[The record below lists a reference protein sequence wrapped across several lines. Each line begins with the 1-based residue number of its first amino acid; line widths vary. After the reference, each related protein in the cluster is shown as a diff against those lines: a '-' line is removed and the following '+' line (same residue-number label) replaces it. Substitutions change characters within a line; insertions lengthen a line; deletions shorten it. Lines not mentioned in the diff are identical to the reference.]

1 MEDLCKALQ
10 THLISAM
17 VETLIEEDRLEDFL
31 KFGRE
36 KAKEDGMD
44 TEELM
49 KFFDELE
56 NEYCDNIQWKRLFE
70 IVNETTNRKVMGFQQ
85 DKCII
90 IENKTLTN
98 DEVEE
103 YMKTKTAPIHL
114 DNLNKALESINIK
127 LEFIEAISNP
137 FEFDGYKNFVGKS
150 EKLDAAGTRP
160 FGGLLLGGVSLPA
173 R

>member
-1 MEDLCKALQ
+1 MEDICKALQ
-10 THLISAM
+10 THLIGAM
-17 VETLIEEDRLEDFL
+17 VDTLIEEDRLEDFL
-31 KFGRE
+31 KFGRA

-56 NEYCDNIQWKRLFE
+56 NKYCDNIQWNRLFE
-70 IVNETTNRKVMGFQQ
+70 IVNETTNNRKVMGFQQ

-103 YMKTKTAPIHL
+103 YMGTETAPINL
-114 DNLNKALESINIK
+114 SNLNKALEPIDAK
-127 LEFIEAISNP
+127 LEFIEAMDNP
-137 FEFDGYKNFVGKS
+137 FDVGGFTNFCRFRVV
-150 EKLDAAGTRP
+150 ELDK
-160 FGGLLLGGVSLPA
+160 
-173 R
+173 

>member
-10 THLISAM
+10 THLIGAM
-17 VETLIEEDRLEDFL
+17 VDTLIEEDRLEDFL
-31 KFGRE
+31 KFGRA

-44 TEELM
+44 TDGLM

-56 NEYCDNIQWKRLFE
+56 NKYCDNIDWDKLFE
-70 IVNETTNRKVMGFQQ
+70 IVNETTNRECMGFRQ

-90 IENKTLTN
+90 INNRTLSD

-103 YMKTKTAPIHL
+103 YMETETAPIHL
-114 DNLNKALESINIK
+114 DNLNKALEPVNIK

-137 FEFDGYKNFVGKS
+137 FDLDGFQNFVRFRVV
-150 EKLDAAGTRP
+150 ELDK
-160 FGGLLLGGVSLPA
+160 
-173 R
+173 

>member
-1 MEDLCKALQ
+1 MEDICKALQ
-10 THLISAM
+10 THLIGSM

-31 KFGRE
+31 KFGRA

-49 KFFDELE
+49 SFFDELE
-56 NEYCDNIQWKRLFE
+56 KKYCDNIQWNRLFD
-70 IVNETTNRKVMGFQQ
+70 IVNETTNNRKVMGFQQ

-103 YMKTKTAPIHL
+103 YMETETAPIHL
-114 DNLNKALESINIK
+114 DNLNKALESINVK

-137 FEFDGYKNFVGKS
+137 FDLDGYKNFVRFRVV
-150 EKLDAAGTRP
+150 ELDK
-160 FGGLLLGGVSLPA
+160 
-173 R
+173 

>member
-17 VETLIEEDRLEDFL
+17 VDTLIEEDRLEDFL
-31 KFGRE
+31 KFGRA

-44 TEELM
+44 TDGLM

-56 NEYCDNIQWKRLFE
+56 NKYCDNIDWDKLFE
-70 IVNETTNRKVMGFQQ
+70 IVNETTNRECMGFRQ

-90 IENKTLTN
+90 INNRILSD
-98 DEVEE
+98 DEVENYVE
-103 YMKTKTAPIHL
+103 TETAPIHL
-114 DNLNKALESINIK
+114 DNLNKALEPVNIK

-137 FEFDGYKNFVGKS
+137 FDLDGFQNFVRFRVV
-150 EKLDAAGTRP
+150 ELDK
-160 FGGLLLGGVSLPA
+160 
-173 R
+173 

>member
-1 MEDLCKALQ
+1 MEDVIKALQ

-56 NEYCDNIQWKRLFE
+56 NKYCDNIDWDKLFE
-70 IVNETTNRKVMGFQQ
+70 IVNETTNRGCMGFRQ

-90 IENKTLTN
+90 VENRTLSH

-103 YMKTKTAPIHL
+103 YVETETAPINL
-114 DNLNKALESINIK
+114 DKLNKALKPINAK
-127 LEFIEAISNP
+127 LEFIEAIDNP
-137 FEFDGYKNFVGKS
+137 FDLDGFQNFVRFKVV
-150 EKLDAAGTRP
+150 ELD
-160 FGGLLLGGVSLPA
+160 
-173 R
+173 

>member
-1 MEDLCKALQ
+1 MEDICKALQ
-10 THLISAM
+10 THLIGAM
-17 VETLIEEDRLEDFL
+17 IDTLIEEDRLEDFL

-56 NEYCDNIQWKRLFE
+56 NKYCDNIDWYKLFE
-70 IVNETTNRKVMGFQQ
+70 IVNETTNRECMGFRQ

-90 IENKTLTN
+90 INNRTLSD
-98 DEVEE
+98 DEV
-103 YMKTKTAPIHL
+103 

-127 LEFIEAISNP
+127 LEFIESMSNP
-137 FEFDGYKNFVGKS
+137 SDLDGFQNFVRFRVV
-150 EKLDAAGTRP
+150 ELDK
-160 FGGLLLGGVSLPA
+160 
-173 R
+173 

>member
-1 MEDLCKALQ
+1 MEDLCKAFQ

-49 KFFDELE
+49 GFFDELE
-56 NEYCDNIQWKRLFE
+56 EKFCDNIDWDKLFS
-70 IVNETTNRKVMGFQQ
+70 IVGETTNNRKVMGFRQ

-90 IENKTLTN
+90 VENRTLSN

-103 YMKTKTAPIHL
+103 YMGTETAPINL
-114 DNLNKALESINIK
+114 DKLNKDLKPINVK
-127 LEFIEAISNP
+127 LEFIEAIDNP
-137 FEFDGYKNFVGKS
+137 FDLDGFQNFVRFKVV
-150 EKLDAAGTRP
+150 ELD
-160 FGGLLLGGVSLPA
+160 
-173 R
+173 